1 MMHNKTG
8 FLIKL
13 TSICM
18 VVIAAATMMLAQ
30 EGQRSRSITSED
42 FVNQRPPAKTRNAP
56 KAKSL
61 SYRSIR
67 SDKNPIRR
75 KPPAVKPRPTK
86 HVKPVITE
94 IGVTV
99 WKLRPPVDGENGYFF
114 SVDDGSNGRVRWL
127 AERVS
132 PDTIFAPR
140 DPLRFAVESSVPG
153 YLYVI
158 GRETY
163 SDGTFGMPYPIFPTG
178 PSEDNSVRPG
188 LLFDFPDQRE
198 DVAYLRLNPKKENY
212 TGEIM
217 TVIIAAKP
225 LTIIKLDKDGYV
237 RDSDELR
244 DMELGAQVELFSRT
258 DTGDRIYSTAESAA
272 ACGVKARQLERD
284 KSAGKGCGTNGLTRE
299 ESLPQSIY
307 QVKAPAGQPA
317 VAFVKLAVRQ

>member
-1 MMHNKTG
+1 MTHYKTG
-8 FLIKL
+8 HILKL
-13 TSICM
+13 TSVCM
-18 VVIAAATMMLAQ
+18 AVIATATMVIAQ

-42 FVNQRPPAKTRNAP
+42 FVNQRPTAKAKAP
-56 KAKSL
+56 KPKRL
-61 SYRSIR
+61 SYKSIR

-75 KPPAVKPRPTK
+75 KPPAVKPRPQNA
-86 HVKPVITE
+86 KPVITE
-94 IGVTV
+94 IGVTI
-99 WKLRPPVDGENGYFF
+99 WKLRPPAEGENGYFF
-114 SVDDGSNGRVRWL
+114 SVDDGNNGRVRWL

-132 PDTIFAPR
+132 PDTVFAPR

-163 SDGTFGMPYPIFPTG
+163 SDGTFGTPYPIFPTE
-178 PSEDNSVRPG
+178 PSDDNSVRPG
-188 LLFDFPDQRE
+188 MLFDFPDQRE

-217 TVIIAAKP
+217 TVIISPKP
-225 LTIIKLDKDGYV
+225 LTIIKLDKDGNV

-244 DMELGAQVELFSRT
+244 DLELGAQVELFTRT

-272 ACGVKARQLERD
+272 ACGVKARKLERD